1 MKNLTTAVILLLI
14 TTCNFAFA
22 QKSENSSKE
31 IFAKFPVKINISQNL
46 LSTTMNAKSG
56 ESVAVSFNQDFIF
69 NGVVL
74 SNEKV
79 FNNLQTVIIKSP
91 AFDNAL
97 FQLSK
102 ITNPNQTESY
112 VGRIINVEASD
123 AYLIAK
129 DESNNYLLEKIEL
142 KSILQ
147 DCSL

>member
-22 QKSENSSKE
+22 QKSENTVKE
-31 IFAKFPVKINISQNL
+31 IFTKFPDKINITQNL
-46 LSTTMNAKSG
+46 LNTTMNAKSG
-56 ESVAVSFNQDFIF
+56 ESVAVSFNTDFVF

-79 FNNLQTVIIKSP
+79 FYNLQTVVIKSP

-102 ITNPNQTESY
+102 ITNPDQTESF
-112 VGRIINVEASD
+112 VGRIINVETSD

-129 DESNNYLLEKIEL
+129 DDTNNYQLEKIEL

>member
-14 TTCNFAFA
+14 TSCNFAFA
-22 QKSENSSKE
+22 QKSETSAKE
-31 IFAKFPVKINISQNL
+31 IFSKFPVKINITQNL
-46 LSTTMNAKSG
+46 LNTTMNAKSG
-56 ESVAVSFNQDFIF
+56 ESVAVSFNSDFVF

-79 FNNLQTVIIKSP
+79 FYNLQTVIIKSP
-91 AFDNAL
+91 TFDNSL

-102 ITNPNQTESY
+102 ITNADQTESF
-112 VGRIINVEASD
+112 VGRIINFEATD

-129 DESNNYLLEKIEL
+129 DDTNNYQLEKIEL

>member
-1 MKNLTTAVILLLI
+1 MKNLTTAVVLLLI
-14 TTCNFAFA
+14 TSCNFAFA
-22 QKSENSSKE
+22 QKSESSSKE
-31 IFAKFPVKINISQNL
+31 IFAKFPSKISITQIL
-46 LSTTMNAKSG
+46 LNTTMYSKSG
-56 ESVAVSFNQDFIF
+56 ESVAIAFNPDFIF

-79 FNNLQTVIIKSP
+79 FDNLQTVVIKSA
-91 AFDNAL
+91 AFDNAI

-102 ITNPNQTESY
+102 ITNTDHTESY

-123 AYLIAK
+123 AFLIAK
-129 DESNNYLLEKIEL
+129 DDTNNYLLEKIEL

>member
-102 ITNPNQTESY
+102 ITNPTQTESY

>member
-31 IFAKFPVKINISQNL
+31 IFAKFPVKINIPQNL
-46 LSTTMNAKSG
+46 LNTTINAKSG
-56 ESVAVSFNQDFIF
+56 ELVAISFNSDFTF
-69 NGVVL
+69 NGVVI

-79 FNNLQTVIIKSP
+79 FYNLQTVIIKSP
-91 AFDNAL
+91 SFNNAL

-102 ITNPNQTESY
+102 IINPDQTESY

>member
-14 TTCNFAFA
+14 TSCNFAFA
-22 QKSENSSKE
+22 QKSENTSKE
-31 IFAKFPVKINISQNL
+31 IFAKFPDKINIPQDL
-46 LSTTMNAKSG
+46 LNTTINAKSG
-56 ESVAVSFNQDFIF
+56 ESVAISFNADFTF
-69 NGVVL
+69 NGFVI

-79 FNNLQTVIIKSP
+79 FYNLQTVIIKSP

-102 ITNPNQTESY
+102 ITNPDQTESY
-112 VGRIINVEASD
+112 VGRIINVEATD

-129 DESNNYLLEKIEL
+129 DETNNYLLEKFEL

>member
-1 MKNLTTAVILLLI
+1 MKNLTTAVVLLLI
-14 TTCNFAFA
+14 TSCNFAFA
-22 QKSENSSKE
+22 QKSEKSSKE
-31 IFAKFPVKINISQNL
+31 IFSKFPVQINIPQNL
-46 LSTTMNAKSG
+46 LNTTMNAKSG
-56 ESVAVSFNQDFIF
+56 ESVAISFNSDFTF

-79 FNNLQTVIIKSP
+79 FYNLQTVIIKSP

-102 ITNPNQTESY
+102 ITNPDQSESF
-112 VGRIINVEASD
+112 VGRIINVESSD

-129 DESNNYLLEKIEL
+129 DDTNNYKLEKIEL

-147 DCSL
+147 DCTL

>member
-14 TTCNFAFA
+14 TSCNFAFA
-22 QKSENSSKE
+22 QKSENSAKE
-31 IFAKFPVKINISQNL
+31 IFSKFPVKINITQNL
-46 LSTTMNAKSG
+46 LNTTMNAKSG
-56 ESVAVSFNQDFIF
+56 ESVAVSFNPDFIF

-79 FNNLQTVIIKSP
+79 LYNLQTVIIKSP

-102 ITNPNQTESY
+102 ITNPDQTESY

-129 DESNNYLLEKIEL
+129 DDTNNYQLEKIEL